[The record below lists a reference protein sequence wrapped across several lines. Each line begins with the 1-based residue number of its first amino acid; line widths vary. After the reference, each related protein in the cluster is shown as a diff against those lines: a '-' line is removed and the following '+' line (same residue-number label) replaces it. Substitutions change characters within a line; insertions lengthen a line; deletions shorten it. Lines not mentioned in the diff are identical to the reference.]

1 MKVNPISVSA
11 LKWANPEH
19 TAIDMTVRFAEI
31 NEDLP
36 FTASPSDSEEH
47 SRALFAAAV
56 AGDYGVVAEYDGP
69 IYPEPDPN
77 PPEPPVLGITPLQ
90 FIDRFTDEEQL
101 AIVSATMTNP
111 VVKLWYDKLLAAQEV
126 VFADPRLSVGLDGLV
141 AAGLITAERKAE
153 ILPEAQTS
161 GVTVL

>member
-1 MKVNPISVSA
+1 MNLQSA
-11 LKWANPEH
+11 TNLRWANAEQ
-19 TAIDMTVRFAEI
+19 TAIDMVIRWDAF

-36 FTASPSDSEEH
+36 FTATSYDPVQHGREI
-47 SRALFAAAV
+47 FAAAV
-56 AGDYGVVAEYDGP
+56 AGQFGPIAEYT
-69 IYPEPDPN
+69 
-77 PPEPPVLGITPLQ
+77 PPEIVTPVEPIPVSTTPLQ

-101 AIVSATMTNP
+101 AIVTATMSNP

-126 VFADPRLSVGLDGLV
+126 VFADPRLSAGLDGLV